1 MIFVNFGVS
10 YIQNRINTMLSTF
23 STRMTILIIDDEAPI
38 RATTRLFVSEILP
51 EASIYEAD
59 GVQSGLAAIAQHKP
73 DVVLLDVEMQDGTGF
88 DLIRSIEKPEFQ
100 LVFITAHNHY
110 AVNAFEFSAI
120 DFVVKP
126 VDEDL
131 LKRALERAVSNI
143 HKSGD
148 ISTDAALGT
157 VLSQQITLLNENLQ
171 QIHRADKKIALR
183 DHDNIYFVDVSEIIR
198 CTADGPYTTF
208 HLKDRTTIIV
218 SKTLKEYEVLLT
230 PHLFFRVHH
239 SHLINLRHIKLFRK
253 SDSDLQM
260 SDLSNVPVA
269 TRKKDD
275 LLKILN
281 T

>member
-1 MIFVNFGVS
+1 MLENFS
-10 YIQNRINTMLSTF
+10 AQ
-23 STRMTILIIDDEAPI
+23 MTILIIDDEAHI
-38 RATTRLFVSEILP
+38 RATTRLFASEIFPNAAL
-51 EASIYEAD
+51 YEAD
-59 GVQSGLAAIAQHKP
+59 GVQSGLAVIAQHKP
-73 DVVLLDVEMQDGTGF
+73 DIVLLDVEMQDGTGF
-88 DLIRSIEKPEFQ
+88 DLLRSIEKSEFQ

-110 AVNAFEFSAI
+110 ALNAFEFSAI

-126 VDEDL
+126 VDEDA
-131 LKRALERAVSNI
+131 LKRALERAMVNI
-143 HKSGD
+143 RKTNE
-148 ISTDAALGT
+148 ISADAALGT
-157 VLSQQITLLNENLQ
+157 VLSQQIALLNENLQ

-183 DHDNIYFVDVSEIIR
+183 DHDNIYFVDVPDIIR
-198 CTADGPYTTF
+198 CSADGPYTTF
-208 HLKDRTTIIV
+208 HLKDRSTIIV

-260 SDLSNVPVA
+260 TDGSNVPVA

-275 LLKILN
+275 LLKVLN

>member
-1 MIFVNFGVS
+1 
-10 YIQNRINTMLSTF
+10 
-23 STRMTILIIDDEAPI
+23 MTILIIDDEAPI

-51 EASIYEAD
+51 NAEIHEAS
-59 GVQSGLAAIAQHKP
+59 GVQTGLQAIQAHKP
-73 DVVLLDVEMQDGTGF
+73 AIVLLDVEMQDGTGF

-110 AVNAFEFSAI
+110 ALSAFEFSAI

-126 VDEDL
+126 VDEDA
-131 LKRALERAVSNI
+131 LKRALERAVGNI
-143 HKSGD
+143 RKATEA
-148 ISTDAALGT
+148 STDASLET
-157 VLSQQITLLNENLQ
+157 VLSQQIALLNENLQ
-171 QIHRADKKIALR
+171 QLHRADKKIALR
-183 DHDNIYFVDVSEIIR
+183 DHDNIYFVDISEIIR
-198 CTADGPYTTF
+198 CSADGPYTTF

-218 SKTLKEYEVLLT
+218 SKTLKEYELLLT

>member
-1 MIFVNFGVS
+1 
-10 YIQNRINTMLSTF
+10 MLSTF

>member
-1 MIFVNFGVS
+1 LIFVNFGVS